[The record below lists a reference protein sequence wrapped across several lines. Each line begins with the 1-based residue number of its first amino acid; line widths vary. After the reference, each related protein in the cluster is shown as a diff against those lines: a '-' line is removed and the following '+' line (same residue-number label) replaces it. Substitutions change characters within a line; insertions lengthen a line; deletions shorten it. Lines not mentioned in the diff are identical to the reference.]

1 MKDEHPYGKVDK
13 IHEHVFHK
21 EIWMTNTNMLSFT
34 NSNVE
39 ISEPN
44 GWHLFYDNSKYEEKN
59 WYSHIV
65 FGSINGYYVS
75 WGQFGN
81 LYKEFKQCSSPDNT
95 TYRNLSKMKQF
106 KNMYDHFSMI

>member
-1 MKDEHPYGKVDK
+1 
-13 IHEHVFHK
+13 
-21 EIWMTNTNMLSFT
+21 MTNTNMLSFT

-44 GWHLFYDNSKYEEKN
+44 DWHLSYDNSKYEEKN

-75 WGQFGN
+75 
-81 LYKEFKQCSSPDNT
+81 
-95 TYRNLSKMKQF
+95 
-106 KNMYDHFSMI
+106 